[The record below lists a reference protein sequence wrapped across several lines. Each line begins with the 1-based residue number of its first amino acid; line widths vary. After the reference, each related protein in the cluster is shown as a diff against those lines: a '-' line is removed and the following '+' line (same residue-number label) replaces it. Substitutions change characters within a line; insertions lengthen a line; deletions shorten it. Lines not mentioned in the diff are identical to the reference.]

1 MAEATFRKSTFR
13 EYFESLVVAVILALF
28 VRTFAFQAF
37 KIPTGSMEPNLL
49 VGDHLLVNKFVFAP
63 TVNGVEN
70 ALLPM
75 RAVERGDVLVFKFPE
90 EPERDF
96 IKRVIGLPGETLE
109 LRDQIIHINGAPLV
123 EPYAHYQLPP
133 AGPNGSIGEGS
144 DVRRRYGPITIPAG
158 HYFMMG
164 DNRDD
169 SQDSRYWGFLPATY
183 VKGRAVH
190 LLVLRRARGH
200 ALGEAP
206 APDSLRTGGRTTPR
220 PQAPKTSGPQDLKT
234 SRPQDLRTSSPQNR
248 SRSASRSVR
257 GSVGWVWMSSTPVS
271 GSSCSRDV

>member
-1 MAEATFRKSTFR
+1 MAGATFRKSTFR

-49 VGDHLLVNKFVFAP
+49 VGDHLLVNKFIFAP
-63 TVNGVEN
+63 TLSGVEN

-90 EPERDF
+90 EPDRDF

-109 LRDQIIHINGAPLV
+109 LRNQTIYINGAPLM

-133 AGPNGSIGEGS
+133 DPPSGPGETG
-144 DVRRRYGPITIPAG
+144 DVRRRYGPVTIPAG
-158 HYFMMG
+158 HFFMMG

-183 VKGRAVH
+183 IKGRALFIYWSFGGPGGTRWGR
-190 LLVLRRARGH
+190 LLH
-200 ALGEAP
+200 
-206 APDSLRTGGRTTPR
+206 
-220 PQAPKTSGPQDLKT
+220 QIH
-234 SRPQDLRTSSPQNR
+234 
-248 SRSASRSVR
+248 
-257 GSVGWVWMSSTPVS
+257 
-271 GSSCSRDV
+271 